1 MPSYWRSGEGRVILE
16 VAARWVVDQAA
27 KCGRTIHDFIEGR
40 CSLADLGITA
50 KNAVA
55 TLKVRIPDAHL
66 HYNENAGSREEMPSC
81 EAWFSQRLRNRIFY
95 FFHKHDSA
103 GKIVRCVG
111 EWPLPL
117 PERPGKFDTPD
128 ARADDDDDVID
139 SAA

>member
-16 VAARWVVDQAA
+16 TAARWVVDQAA
-27 KCGRTIHDFIEGR
+27 KRGTTIHHFIEGR

-55 TLKVRIPDAHL
+55 TLKVRMPDAHL
-66 HYNENAGSREEMPSC
+66 HYNENAGSREEMSSW

-95 FFHKHDSA
+95 FFHKHNSA

-117 PERPGKFDTPD
+117 PERPGNLDTPE
-128 ARADDDDDVID
+128 ARAGDDDVID
-139 SAA
+139 KAA